1 MSNKQTRM
9 KLSLVSITNPII
21 RHFSWVFSL
30 IFILSFCLSIVLGS
44 CRSQLINQP
53 TSLTEKLPSSL
64 TKVVRI
70 GHHRLGAMFYLKAK
84 GSLETRLAKMGW
96 SVEWTKFVA
105 GPAILEAIG
114 KGKID
119 LGYAGVA
126 PPIFAQ
132 SDGVPFV
139 YIANDSPLPGSI
151 GIIVPQ
157 NSPIRTLA
165 DLKGKKIAAT
175 RKTSGHYLLIR
186 ALTQGG
192 LQLKDAEL
200 VDLPPAKAQEAF
212 VRGEVDAWAIW
223 QPFLAELQA
232 TMPVHF
238 LTDSDGLINDR
249 NFYLASRSF
258 ASDFPDIVKIVMGET
273 RQMAIWITKNPE
285 PAAKLLAERT
295 GMKITTARMLTNSR
309 RYDLLPIQDRA
320 VEEQQ
325 RISEILFRLGLLP
338 DRLWIEDAIWK
349 QKLDI

>member
-1 MSNKQTRM
+1 MTHTKTKIQ
-9 KLSLVSITNPII
+9 LSYFSKKHLKGC
-21 RHFSWVFSL
+21 FSWGYSL
-30 IFILSFCLSIVLGS
+30 LFVLVVCLTLTVAS
-44 CRSQLINQP
+44 CKSEVINNSTAKTQNAP
-53 TSLTEKLPSSL
+53 SNLTR
-64 TKVVRI
+64 VVRI
-70 GHHRLGAMFYLKAK
+70 GHQRFGALFYLKAK
-84 GSLETRLAKMGW
+84 GSLETRLAEIGW
-96 SVEWTKFVA
+96 SVEWTEFAA
-105 GPAILEAIG
+105 GPPILAAIG

-139 YIANDSPLPGSI
+139 YIANDSALPGSI
-151 GIIVPQ
+151 GIVVPQ
-157 NSPIRTLA
+157 DSPIRTLA

-175 RKTSGHYLLIR
+175 KKTAGHYLLIR

-200 VDLPPAKAQEAF
+200 VDLPPAKAREAF

-223 QPFLAELQA
+223 QPFLAQLQE
-232 TMPVHF
+232 TMPVNF

-273 RQMAIWITKNPE
+273 RKMAVWITRNPE
-285 PAAKLLAERT
+285 RASRFISARRGIKR
-295 GMKITTARMLTNSR
+295 TTARILTQSR
-309 RYDLLPIQDRA
+309 SYDLLPIQDSA

-325 RISEILFRLGLLP
+325 RISEIFFRLGLLP
-338 DRLWIEDAIWK
+338 DRIWIEDVIWK
-349 QKLDI
+349 QRLDL

>member
-1 MSNKQTRM
+1 MLVLC
-9 KLSLVSITNPII
+9 LSLDF
-21 RHFSWVFSL
+21 FSCKSE
-30 IFILSFCLSIVLGS
+30 
-44 CRSQLINQP
+44 LINNS
-53 TSLTEKLPSSL
+53 TAKTKNSPSNL

-70 GHHRLGAMFYLKAK
+70 GHQRFGALFYLKAK

-96 SVEWTKFVA
+96 FVEWTEFVA
-105 GPAILEAIG
+105 GPPILEAIG

-157 NSPIRTLA
+157 DSPIRTLA

-186 ALTQGG
+186 GLTQAG

-200 VDLPPAKAQEAF
+200 VDLPPPKAQEAF
-212 VRGEVDAWAIW
+212 LRGEVDAWAIW
-223 QPFLAELQA
+223 QPFLAQLQE

-238 LTDSDGLINDR
+238 LTDSDGLMNDR

-273 RQMAIWITKNPE
+273 RQMAAWITKNPE
-285 PAAKLLAERT
+285 KVAELIGART
-295 GMKITTARMLTNSR
+295 GMKITTARMLTKSR

-325 RISEILFRLGLLP
+325 RIAEIFFRLGLLP
-338 DRLWIEDAIWK
+338 DRIWIEDAIWK
-349 QKLDI
+349 QKLDL